1 MYIDAWSGLQ
11 IIFYLVIQ
19 LSQPIVH
26 SLRHGFAVPLS
37 VEAILFAGQ
46 NVPLAPF
53 ASANPQ
59 GGRRYAVSTNTLPD
73 YHHRYESC
81 DRR

>member
-1 MYIDAWSGLQ
+1 V
-11 IIFYLVIQ
+11 IFYSGYPFNSAID
-19 LSQPIVH
+19 P

-53 ASANPQ
+53 ASANP
-59 GGRRYAVSTNTLPD
+59 
-73 YHHRYESC
+73 H
-81 DRR
+81 